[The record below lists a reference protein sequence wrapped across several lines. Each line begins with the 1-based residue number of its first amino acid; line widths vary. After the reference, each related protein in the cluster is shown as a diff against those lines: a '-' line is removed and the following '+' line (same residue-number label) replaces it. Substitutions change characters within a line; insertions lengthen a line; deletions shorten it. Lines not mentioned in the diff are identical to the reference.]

1 VRTFKLVLAYDGS
14 DFHGWQIQPG
24 QRTVQGTVE
33 DAIEAVLDT
42 RVRVNAAGRTDA
54 GCHARGQVASF
65 RAESTLPAA
74 ALRPV
79 LNARLPEDVR
89 VSESTEVDEG
99 FDARRS
105 ATARRYSYRLLDRD
119 DVLLRRIAWY
129 PGVSIELDRLARA
142 MQPLEGD
149 HDCAAFQATGSSK
162 TVTRCCI
169 HRAQWRR
176 WDSGSMLDVVANHF
190 LYHMVRNLVGTAL
203 AIADRSDPAAAMVAI
218 LASRD
223 RRRAGPTAPP
233 QGLCLEQV
241 FYPEVVRA

>member
-1 VRTFKLVLAYDGS
+1 VRTFKLVLGYDGS
-14 DFHGWQIQPG
+14 EFHGWQIQPG

-33 DAIEAVLDT
+33 DAIAAALDT
-42 RVRVNAAGRTDA
+42 RVRVSAAGRTDA

-65 RAESTLPAA
+65 RADLALPIA

-79 LNARLPEDVR
+79 LNAQLPEDVR
-89 VSESTEVDEG
+89 VRDAAEVADE

-105 ATARRYSYRLLDRD
+105 ATARRYSYRLLDRE
-119 DVLLRRIAWY
+119 DVLLRRIAWH
-129 PGVSIELDRLARA
+129 PRIAVDPDRLVRA
-142 MQPLEGD
+142 MRPLEGD

-162 TVTRCCI
+162 TVTRCRI
-169 HRAQWRR
+169 LRAQWRR
-176 WDSGSMLDVVANHF
+176 WESGSLLDVIANHF

-203 AIADRSDPAAAMVAI
+203 AVADRADPAGAMAAI

-233 QGLCLEQV
+233 EGLCLEEV
-241 FYPEVVRA
+241 FYPEARA